1 MAESL
6 LRIENLGVDFG
17 GVRALDGV
25 GFDLASGEILAVI
38 GPNGAGKTT
47 AFNCISGLYAPKEG
61 RILYKGRAIEGEKP
75 HKIARLGIARTFQN
89 IELFGKMSVMA
100 NLMLGRH
107 LHMRTGILSGMALL
121 GPGSPA
127 AREEV
132 RHRERVE
139 AIIDFLNLE
148 AARDAFVANLPYG
161 TRKVV
166 ELGRALAME
175 PTLLLLDEP
184 VAGMNPEEKQDMMI
198 WIRDIRDL
206 FGVSILLIEHD
217 MQIVADL
224 SDRVVVLNHGRKIAE
239 GSADQ
244 VRAHPEVL
252 KAYLGHEAA
261 P

>member
-1 MAESL
+1 MTETL
-6 LRIENLGVDFG
+6 LAIENLGVEFG

-25 GFDLASGEILAVI
+25 GFALAPSEILAVI

-47 AFNCISGLYAPKEG
+47 VFNCISGLYAPQTG
-61 RILYKGRAIEGEKP
+61 RILFRGREIQGQKP
-75 HKIARLGIARTFQN
+75 HRIAKLGVARTFQN

-107 LHMRTGILSGMALL
+107 LHMRTGLLSGMALL
-121 GPGSPA
+121 GRRSPA
-127 AREEV
+127 ALEEV

-139 AIIDFLNLE
+139 EIIDFLNLE

-184 VAGMNPEEKQDMMI
+184 VAGMNQEEKQDMMI

-217 MQIVADL
+217 MRIVADL
-224 SDRVVVLNHGRKIAE
+224 SDRVVVLNHGRMIAE
-239 GSADQ
+239 GPADQ

-252 KAYLGHEAA
+252 KAYLGDERAA
-261 P
+261 